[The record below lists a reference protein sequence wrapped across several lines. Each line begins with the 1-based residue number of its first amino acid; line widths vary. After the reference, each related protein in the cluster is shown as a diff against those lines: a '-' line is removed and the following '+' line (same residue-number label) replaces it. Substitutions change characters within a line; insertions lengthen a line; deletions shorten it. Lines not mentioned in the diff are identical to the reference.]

1 MIDIIAKC
9 ILIGAIIGAV
19 SYVIYLIKF
28 ALENWTDE

>member
-9 ILIGAIIGAV
+9 ILIGAIIGAI
-19 SYVIYLIKF
+19 SYLIYIIKF

>member
-1 MIDIIAKC
+1 MIEIIAKC

-19 SYVIYLIKF
+19 SYAIYLIKF